1 MRARA
6 HHFVSAIA
14 VTGALLMV
22 TSLPAGAATVAAA
35 TSRPGT
41 PRSSTPHPRV
51 GHSRAGILPAVRGAA
66 TPPANRLP
74 GRTFLHACLL
84 VSRAAPAQRRCES
97 AALPVINAARA
108 SEGVGPMQLPA
119 AFATMSAPLQFLVVT
134 DLERVGRGLP
144 AAAALSP
151 ALDGLAQAGANTS
164 SDPPMPSGAGS
175 VGANWAGGLGSTLLT
190 DFLWM
195 YDDGPGSFNLGCTS
209 SGAPG
214 CWVHRRNILA
224 GYQGPL
230 LMGAATAGTSAA
242 IELVG
247 GATRWAAATPSWRSI
262 AATVPVGMSSG
273 SVSISAAPGHTAG
286 RHVTI
291 WATAAGT
298 VARFTLRGGGRQWW
312 LIRSSCRL
320 RAGGHCNVW
329 FGYRPAADASRAA
342 LVVSAVGGSRSVALR
357 GRSA

>member
-6 HHFVSAIA
+6 HRFVSAIA
-14 VTGALLMV
+14 VTAALIMMV
-22 TSLPAGAATVAAA
+22 SLPAQAATVVVA
-35 TSRPGT
+35 TPRPGT
-41 PRSSTPHPRV
+41 PRPGTP
-51 GHSRAGILPAVRGAA
+51 SAVHGTA
-66 TPPANRLP
+66 TPAGNRLP
-74 GRTFLHACLL
+74 SRTFLHACLL
-84 VSRAAPAQRRCES
+84 VSQAAPAQRHCES
-97 AALPVINAARA
+97 AALPAINAARA
-108 SEGVGPMQLPA
+108 AEGVGPMQLPA

-151 ALDGLAQAGANTS
+151 TLNELAQAGASTN

-195 YDDGPGSFNLGCTS
+195 YDDGPGSSNLGCTY

-224 GYQGPL
+224 GYQAPL
-230 LMGAATAGTSAA
+230 LMGAATAGASAA
-242 IELVG
+242 IELAG

-262 AATVPVGMSSG
+262 AATIPVGLSSDN
-273 SVSISAAPGHTAG
+273 VSISAAPGHIEG
-286 RHVTI
+286 RHVTV
-291 WATAAGT
+291 WAAAGGT

-312 LIRSSCRL
+312 LVRSTCRL

-329 FGYRPAADASRAA
+329 FGYRPATSASRAS
-342 LVVSAVGGSRSVALR
+342 LVVNAVGGSRSVALR
-357 GRSA
+357 GHPA